1 MSLAINTERPEN
13 IQALIDKWLEQERS
27 GVKFPVDFETAWHI
41 AGYARKDHAKRRLSK
56 LQNGSDFSSEKGKTL
71 QGGRSSEIIN
81 LTCDAFKHFCLLAET
96 EQGREIRQYFV
107 ECEKK
112 WRLVQQHHPEVA
124 QEVDL
129 ELHKLEMQ
137 LELARTQER
146 LSNSQ
151 HKLLATVHLL
161 ETVAPGLAPLA
172 LGRPDAVITRNEY
185 IERTI
190 TNSGTFE
197 GVGITYIQ
205 KRFGFK
211 STKAAWDWLD
221 SIGYGK
227 DSGFWE
233 SQPALVHTPRL
244 TPEHLEAVKTKFASK
259 EGNRQM
265 IFGE

>member
-1 MSLAINTERPEN
+1 MSLAINTGNDTSPFDSIRRTDEQGEYWLARDLMKVMGYGLWQNFEKSIEEAIEN
-13 IQALIDKWLEQERS
+13 LELNQDKTSDHFLLVSIKSKGRNAKDYRLS
-27 GVKFPVDFETAWHI
+27 RYGCYMTAI
-41 AGYARKDHAKRRLSK
+41 CCDARKTEVSLAKKYFVVKAR
-56 LQNGSDFSSEKGKTL
+56 E
-71 QGGRSSEIIN
+71 
-81 LTCDAFKHFCLLAET
+81 AET
-96 EQGREIRQYFV
+96 VIPQQSDRLRE
-107 ECEKK
+107 
-112 WRLVQQHHPEVA
+112 
-124 QEVDL
+124 
-129 ELHKLEMQ
+129 LEMQ

-190 TNSGTFE
+190 TNNGTFE

-244 TPEHLEAVKTKFASK
+244 TPNHLEVVKTKFASK

>member
-1 MSLAINTERPEN
+1 MSLAIAEHQGILVVDSRLIAEELGIEHRAFMQTVRKYLTEIQEFGHLTFENGTVTNSVGARNTTVFCYLNED
-13 IQALIDKWLEQERS
+13 QATY
-27 GVKFPVDFETAWHI
+27 VMT
-41 AGYARKDHAKRRLSK
+41 LSK
-56 LQNGSDFSSEKGKTL
+56 NTDKVRQCK
-71 QGGRSSEIIN
+71 RS
-81 LTCDAFKHFCLLAET
+81 LVKAFKEAKEVIQTVIPQQSDRL
-96 EQGREIRQYFV
+96 RE
-107 ECEKK
+107 
-112 WRLVQQHHPEVA
+112 
-124 QEVDL
+124 
-129 ELHKLEMQ
+129 LEMQ

-190 TNSGTFE
+190 TNNGTFE

-244 TPEHLEAVKTKFASK
+244 TPDHLEVVKTKFASK

>member
-1 MSLAINTERPEN
+1 MSLAIIETSPFDSIRHTDQHEEYWFARELMPLLGYSRWNEYKPVIERAIASCRNIGNTVTEHF
-13 IQALIDKWLEQERS
+13 S
-27 GVKFPVDFETAWHI
+27 GCTRHNQHSKVGRNQQDWK
-41 AGYARKDHAKRRLSK
+41 LSRY
-56 LQNGSDFSSEKGKTL
+56 G
-71 QGGRSSEIIN
+71 
-81 LTCDAFKHFCLLAET
+81 AYLLAMN
-96 EQGREIRQYFV
+96 GDPRKLEIASAQAYFV
-107 ECEKK
+107 AKTREAETVIPQQSD
-112 WRLVQQHHPEVA
+112 RLRE
-124 QEVDL
+124 
-129 ELHKLEMQ
+129 LEMQ

-172 LGRPDAVITRNEY
+172 LGRPDAIITRNEY

-190 TNSGTFE
+190 TNAGTFE

-205 KRFGFK
+205 RRFGFK

-244 TPEHLEAVKTKFASK
+244 TPEHLEAIKTKFARK

>member
-1 MSLAINTERPEN
+1 MNSLQIIEIDDSLVVDSRLIANELDIQHESFIKTVKKYLTEIEEFGHLRLEVGTVTNSVGARNTTVFCYLNED
-13 IQALIDKWLEQERS
+13 QATYLM
-27 GVKFPVDFETAWHI
+27 T
-41 AGYARKDHAKRRLSK
+41 LSK
-56 LQNGSDFSSEKGKTL
+56 NTDKVRECKRGLVK
-71 QGGRSSEIIN
+71 
-81 LTCDAFKHFCLLAET
+81 AFKQAKEVIQT
-96 EQGREIRQYFV
+96 VIP
-107 ECEKK
+107 
-112 WRLVQQHHPEVA
+112 QQNDKIKE
-124 QEVDL
+124 
-129 ELHKLEMQ
+129 LEMQ

-190 TNSGTFE
+190 TNNGTFE

-211 STKAAWDWLD
+211 STKATWDWLD

-227 DSGFWE
+227 DSGLWE